1 MLSANAR
8 NLFNDVNLAPPV
20 GNVTSPLFDQSN
32 GLAGGVYS
40 FSGTNRRIDF
50 QVAFSF

>member
-1 MLSANAR
+1 
-8 NLFNDVNLAPPV
+8 VNLGAPV
-20 GNVTSPLFDQSN
+20 GNLTSPIFGTSN

-50 QVAFSF
+50 QLVFSF